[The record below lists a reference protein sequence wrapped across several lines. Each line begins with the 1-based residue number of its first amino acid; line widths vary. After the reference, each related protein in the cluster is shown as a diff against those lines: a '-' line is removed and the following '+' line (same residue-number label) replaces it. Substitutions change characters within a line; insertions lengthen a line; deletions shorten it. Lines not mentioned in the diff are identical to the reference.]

1 MKVVCINSKLLCDD
15 EKGYNM
21 DGYYKHG
28 ISSKS
33 IKNTGLTL
41 NKTYEAEQSPVI
53 LKYYLLKGDNGIYIN
68 RSKKRFIPLSVFR
81 ENRLAAI
88 LDFA

>member
-1 MKVVCINSKLLCDD
+1 MKVVCINSKLICDD

-21 DGYYKHG
+21 DG
-28 ISSKS
+28 ISCKT

-53 LKYYLLKGDNGIYIN
+53 LKYYLLKGDNGIDIN

-81 ENRLAAI
+81 ENRLSSI
-88 LDFA
+88 LDFD